1 MTPSFPTPRSSD
13 LTRHIPAVDLT
24 AMAPHR
30 PILFGSSKHH
40 HERQQMFLARM
51 SEASEWKAVPMRDPL
66 RPALGVRVSNSVGQ
80 RRVPISRARLHIRT
94 AFAQIMKAHPRTD
107 DQHALIPKRRTRT
120 AVTTMIRR
128 VTIDAREQQ

>member
-13 LTRHIPAVDLT
+13 LTRHIPAEDLT

-30 PILFGSSKHH
+30 RILSGSAKHH
-40 HERQQMFLARM
+40 PERQQMFLARM

-80 RRVPISRARLHIRT
+80 RRVPISRARRHMRDR
-94 AFAQIMKAHPRTD
+94 KSVGEGKSGEER
-107 DQHALIPKRRTRT
+107 
-120 AVTTMIRR
+120 
-128 VTIDAREQQ
+128 IDLGGGRYIN

>member
-1 MTPSFPTPRSSD
+1 
-13 LTRHIPAVDLT
+13 
-24 AMAPHR
+24 MAPHR
-30 PILFGSSKHH
+30 RILSGSAKHH

-80 RRVPISRARLHIRT
+80 RRVPISRARRHMRT

-107 DQHALIPKRRTRT
+107 DQHALITKRRSEEHTSELQSLMRNSY
-120 AVTTMIRR
+120 AVFCLKKKKKNKHTTHT
-128 VTIDAREQQ
+128 TIINTPKKQ